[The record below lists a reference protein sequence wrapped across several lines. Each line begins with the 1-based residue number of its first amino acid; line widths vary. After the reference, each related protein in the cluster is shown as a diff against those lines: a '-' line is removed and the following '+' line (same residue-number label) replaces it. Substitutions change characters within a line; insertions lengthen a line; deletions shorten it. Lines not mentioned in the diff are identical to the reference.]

1 MGPLSSGA
9 TRWFGVSLAFCCH
22 KSVYALQQ
30 PLATPAFEGLFIGV
44 RGRGIL
50 RSSRTRG
57 PKSHKRATMPPMFA
71 RSYPKGRTQRGQHHY
86 LARGKAAMNKKQF
99 IERMV
104 EHTDSPKGEARK
116 HLQAFTTSITEA
128 LKAGEEVQ
136 LPGFGKFY
144 VREQRA
150 REGKNPQTGERMQI
164 EARKVPAFKAGKTL
178 KESV

>member
-1 MGPLSSGA
+1 
-9 TRWFGVSLAFCCH
+9 
-22 KSVYALQQ
+22 
-30 PLATPAFEGLFIGV
+30 
-44 RGRGIL
+44 
-50 RSSRTRG
+50 
-57 PKSHKRATMPPMFA
+57 
-71 RSYPKGRTQRGQHHY
+71 
-86 LARGKAAMNKKQF
+86 MNKKQF

-116 HLQAFTTSITEA
+116 HLEAFTRTITEA

-144 VREQRA
+144 VREQKA

-164 EARKVPAFKAGKTL
+164 EARKVPAFKAGKAF